1 MKRKPI
7 IIRQAVLYSVLAAFV
22 ILTLAPIAFT
32 LLSSF
37 KNNAQI
43 LGGLWSLPIPAQT
56 ANYTVAFSAVWR
68 YTLNT
73 VGYAVVGSTLV
84 VLLSA
89 ISGYTFAKK
98 EFLGKE
104 VLFLMML
111 AIMMIPGVLT
121 LIPSYV
127 LYANLGL
134 INTPW
139 VIIISAAAGGQ
150 IFGTFLC
157 RSFISGISNELFDSA
172 KIDGAGEF
180 VVFARMVLPL
190 SVPVLMTLFIMS
202 SVGIYN
208 DYIWPLL
215 TIKSNSIQMIGVGL
229 TQFTNQFG
237 ISDMGVKFAAY
248 VLSSLPLVMLFSFGM
263 KYYIQGITQGA
274 LKI

>member
-1 MKRKPI
+1 MNKKVAVA
-7 IIRQAVLYSVLAAFV
+7 RQTILFAVLGLFVLMTFV
-22 ILTLAPIAFT
+22 PIAFT

-37 KNNAQI
+37 KNNSQI
-43 LGGLWSLPIPAQT
+43 LGGFWSLPVPAQT
-56 ANYTVAFSAVWR
+56 GNYVRAFHAIWR
-68 YTLNT
+68 YAMNT
-73 VGYAVVGSTLV
+73 VGYAVVGSLMV
-84 VLLSA
+84 MALSA
-89 ISGYTFAKK
+89 VSGYAFAKK
-98 EFLGKE
+98 DFLGKE
-104 VLFLMML
+104 VLFMMML

-127 LYANLGL
+127 LYADLGL
-134 INTPW
+134 IDTPW
-139 VIIISAAAGGQ
+139 VILLSAAAGGQ

-157 RSFISGISNELFDSA
+157 RSFMAGISNELFESA

-180 VVFARMVLPL
+180 VVFMRMVLPL

-248 VLSSLPLVMLFSFGM
+248 VISSVPLVILFSFGM
-263 KYYIQGITQGA
+263 KYYIQGMTQGA